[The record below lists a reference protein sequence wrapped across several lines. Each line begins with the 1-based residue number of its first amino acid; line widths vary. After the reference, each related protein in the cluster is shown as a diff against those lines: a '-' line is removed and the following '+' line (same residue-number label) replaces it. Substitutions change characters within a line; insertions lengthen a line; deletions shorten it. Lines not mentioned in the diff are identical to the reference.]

1 MKKLKTRY
9 KVLMSIGI
17 LALII
22 VILSI
27 LWTLPKYEYIP
38 GEYTGKLVINGTVY
52 EELGVYESEEIYQE
66 LEKQGITPFEDEIA
80 IGEMDYISG
89 VFVWKYRIYGSKSI
103 ENRILLRGE
112 EDIFLNDANFPE
124 VYFCRQ
130 DILEQYK
137 DTD

>member
-9 KVLMSIGI
+9 KVLMSFGI
-17 LALII
+17 LALIV

-27 LWTLPKYEYIP
+27 LWTQPKYEYIP

-52 EELGVYESEEIYQE
+52 EEIREYKYKEIYQALKE
-66 LEKQGITPFEDEIA
+66 QGITPFEDETA
-80 IGEMDYISG
+80 IGIMDYIF
-89 VFVWKYRIYGSKSI
+89 VDDVWKYEIYGSKSV

-112 EDIFLNDANFPE
+112 EDFFLNDVNYPE

-130 DILEQYK
+130 DILEHYK
-137 DTD
+137 ETE